1 MAKSRKKIQWASW
14 RAKVEGLTTGQSPH
28 PQVHSFQMGELVFQ
42 GVSGYLLLHKETLQ
56 RRSFWVYSNSQ
67 GDRSTKLLN

>member
-1 MAKSRKKIQWASW
+1 MGKL
-14 RAKVEGLTTGQSPH
+14 EGKGRGTDNWTKTPPSSL

-56 RRSFWVYSNSQ
+56 RRSF
-67 GDRSTKLLN
+67 